1 MSQLPKAV
9 LTSAQRIEA
18 LVATAT
24 AALAAL
30 KHSKLLPADL
40 SREVTNASLSVTMIS
55 TEVRELRT
63 VMAAARMCGQAAALM
78 TVETLEL
85 HPANKPMPRSVAELQ
100 KSIEGDEETIISGHA
115 RAAMLESLHRAGDHS
130 LDDER
135 RGE

>member
-1 MSQLPKAV
+1 MSQLPMAV

-63 VMAAARMCGQAAALM
+63 VMAAARMCGQADAVTTA
-78 TVETLEL
+78 ETLEL
-85 HPANKPMPRSVAELQ
+85 HPSRRE
-100 KSIEGDEETIISGHA
+100 H
-115 RAAMLESLHRAGDHS
+115 AAMIESLHRAGDHT
-130 LDDER
+130 LDDDNTDAAQCVPTTT
-135 RGE
+135 GGAD